1 MNDVSSSSE
10 IARSTPA
17 GARAAYRDIAVHLD
31 GSPEDECRLAWAEAL
46 AASHAARLTGIFTNM
61 LPDPAL
67 FAGDFGVSAIGQL
80 MDTVIDEGNVV
91 ETRLKLRFGR
101 LGPANE
107 LRRLDAFPGMLE
119 QAVATEARWNDL
131 FVASSPRDG
140 EQARWRTMIES
151 VMFDG
156 GRGLCLLPPKVELRS
171 TIRTVLVAWVDARQS
186 ARAVA
191 EAMPL
196 ITQAS
201 QVLVVAVGEE
211 AHGRMGG
218 AEALADIT
226 AHLTRCGAKVTANV
240 LQTETAPGEALLAE
254 ARRISADLIVA
265 GAYGHSRFREWVL
278 GGVTADLL
286 ASSPVPLL
294 MAH

>member
-1 MNDVSSSSE
+1 MNDVSSSAG

-17 GARAAYRDIAVHLD
+17 GIRAAYRDIAVHLD
-31 GSPEDECRLAWAEAL
+31 GSPEDEFRLAWAEAL
-46 AASHAARLTGIFTNM
+46 ATSHAARLTGIFTNM

-67 FAGDFGVSAIGQL
+67 FVGDFGVSAIGQL
-80 MDTVIDEGNVV
+80 TDTVVEEGNLI
-91 ETRLKLRFGR
+91 EARLKQRFGR
-101 LGPANE
+101 LGPASE

-140 EQARWRTMIES
+140 EQARWRAMIER

-156 GRGLCLLPPKVELRS
+156 GRGLCMLAPKAELRS
-171 TIRTVLVAWVDARQS
+171 AIRTVLVAWVDSRQS

-191 EAMPL
+191 EAMPAIL
-196 ITQAS
+196 GAS
-201 QVLVVAVGEE
+201 QVHVVTVSEE

-218 AEALADIT
+218 AEVLADIT
-226 AHLTRCGAKVTANV
+226 AHLTRGGVNATANA
-240 LQTETAPGEALLAE
+240 LRTETTPADALLSE
-254 ARRISADLIVA
+254 ARRVSADLIVA

-278 GGVTADLL
+278 GGVTEDLM
-286 ASSPVPLL
+286 ANAPVPLL